1 MNIFVANLFFGIDN
15 DRLKDIFSPYGN
27 VSSAKVIMDKETGRS
42 KGFGFVEMDDAGEA
56 QNAIQHLNG
65 TTVDGKELVVKESQP
80 QEGKPR
86 SNGGGGRSFQPRSNG
101 GGGNRGSYGGGGN
114 YRGGNSSDN
123 GGERTRYSP
132 RNYRGEE

>member
-1 MNIFVANLFFGIDN
+1 MNIFVANLFFGIDS
-15 DRLKDIFSPYGN
+15 DRLRDIFSPYGN

-80 QEGKPR
+80 QEGKQR
-86 SNGGGGRSFQPRSNG
+86 SGGGGGRPYQPRNNG
-101 GGGNRGSYGGGGN
+101 GGGNRGGYGGGGN
-114 YRGGNSSDN
+114 YRGGNNDN
-123 GGERTRYSP
+123 NNERTRYSP